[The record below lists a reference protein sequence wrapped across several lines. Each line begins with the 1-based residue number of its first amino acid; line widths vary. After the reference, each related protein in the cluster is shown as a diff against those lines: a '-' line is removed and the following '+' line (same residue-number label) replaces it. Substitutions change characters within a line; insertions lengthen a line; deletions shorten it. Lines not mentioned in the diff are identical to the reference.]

1 MNAIAKILIIPF
13 LFLSSSALFGED
25 DPEGIIDD
33 LEGVGED
40 LRNELDNLQEE
51 AEHLQEELDNAR
63 QDGDVSFIHHMEL
76 ESVRANKDIAI
87 WHEIL
92 SQHEKLLA
100 KDGEDLERSVPDLMR
115 SIHEAHQVRDLS
127 RIKSGMSH
135 LEFELRLA
143 GESEDED
150 HARHLQLRLE
160 HSRENLVRHKQ
171 LAELS
176 EKLDTARFDGL
187 HEEAEQIQRHLFV
200 AEKDFHIARE
210 MRELEFRRMEAQDEL
225 DSISLEMF
233 RAKKKIDL
241 ASSMAKQHEYLAKEW
256 ERLKKVLSS
265 PDVPDEGFDQVVES
279 AEFMRIRFR
288 LQREIMEAHFELAMA
303 EKEGEQGE
311 IEEIRNHIREL
322 EEEIR
327 ENNKVDGEAVDPRQS
342 PKLDR
347 RPRLP

>member
-1 MNAIAKILIIPF
+1 ML
-13 LFLSSSALFGED
+13 GED
-25 DPEGIIDD
+25 DPEAILED

-40 LRNELDNLQEE
+40 LRNELDELQEE
-51 AEHLQEELDNAR
+51 AEHLQEELENAR
-63 QDGDVSFIHHMEL
+63 QEGDVSFIHHMEL
-76 ESVRANKDIAI
+76 ELAGTSKDVAA
-87 WHEIL
+87 WQEIL
-92 SQHEKLLA
+92 SRHEELLA
-100 KDGEDLERSVPDLMR
+100 KDGGDLESSVPAFMR
-115 SIHEAHQVRDLS
+115 SIHIAHQNRDLS

-143 GESEDED
+143 RESEAED

-160 HSRENLVRHKQ
+160 HSRENLARHKQ

-176 EKLDTARFDGL
+176 EKLDTARVDDR
-187 HEEAEQIQRHLFV
+187 HEEAEQINRHLFV

-210 MRELEFRRMEAQDEL
+210 MGELEFRRMEAQDEL
-225 DSISLEMF
+225 ESISLEMF

-241 ASSMAKQHEYLAKEW
+241 ASSMAKQHEHLAKEW

-279 AEFMRIRFR
+279 AESMRIRFH

-327 ENNKVDGEAVDPRQS
+327 ENDEVDGEAVDPR
-342 PKLDR
+342 
-347 RPRLP
+347 